1 MIYSTRAVV
10 PPNGF
15 LPYGGR
21 SVAVAPAS
29 SPPVTARRRL
39 SVVDLIVEILPVL
52 RTTKAEPLRRHR
64 AYQGTPNTDDSPSY
78 PSPSPSSSSSI
89 VKRLSSLVVPKAK
102 AEPLRRQAA
111 QQGLNTYY

>member
-21 SVAVAPAS
+21 SVAIAPAS

-64 AYQGTPNTDDSPSY
+64 AYQGGPDTDDCPSY
-78 PSPSPSSSSSI
+78 SSPSPCLSSSI
-89 VKRLSSLVVPKAK
+89 VERLSSLVVPKAK
-102 AEPLRRQAA
+102 AEPLRRHPA
-111 QQGLNTYY
+111 QQGLDMYH